1 MILKEFQLKAIEN
14 LKQNFYELWKAGKDG
29 AFLTFKSPTGSG
41 KTVMMAEFLKQ
52 ISRMDN
58 AQFGADVCFVWIS
71 KGELATQ
78 SKNKLFQYYRGH
90 GNHLL
95 DLHDL
100 NKKSMQ
106 QHEIFFVNWEKII
119 STSKENRK
127 LRTDGEAN
135 TSFDTFINNTHAKNR
150 AIVIII
156 DEAHLNLSTKL
167 AQDIIDIINPKISIY
182 VSATPKHIPD
192 MLQSTDNIGRFVQV
206 KHNEVVAE
214 GLIKESI
221 KIMPKEEVEAQ
232 DSNQDLDKLL
242 LDLALRKQA
251 ELTKT
256 YESIE
261 ANIKPLILVQ
271 LPNDEK
277 NKPSDN
283 GQNKKDLC
291 IEYLTKDKDI
301 NPNHIA
307 IWLSDKKE
315 NLTDIINPLSY
326 VKILIFKQAIATGW
340 DCPRASILVSFREMQ
355 NPVFKVQV
363 LGRVLRMPEAK
374 HYSNDVLNHAYCY
387 TSYQQQEISDAI
399 PRDGENQP
407 KHLVARLKTEI
418 ENINLPSVFLGRT
431 DYNDIGHT
439 FQKIFL
445 EVANGFFGLNSDVLY
460 SDKKLI
466 DKGFDTTKTT
476 ITNQLIVDADI
487 EVYDDFIREL
497 SDADYLSHE
506 SSYNDV
512 RKFYELLLYKELV
525 NQEANSKFSNVSRS
539 WRTLKNAFNVW
550 LKDYIP
556 DELKRYAAISNDLN
570 KQTNSVLKQ
579 VIEKALMTYR
589 PIREKE
595 VQKRAEKERELLNFR
610 ILSEYRYSD
619 DYKKYDYKKYVL
631 DNCYIKHSGDELTF
645 INYLEQQDNIDWWYK
660 NADSGREAFGIEY
673 VNNKDINSVFYP
685 DFIVKQGDKIGIFD
699 TKDGITAE
707 VAKEKAEA
715 LQQYIADNSGVKTY
729 EDASG
734 NLITKKQELWGG
746 IVTLA
751 QNTLFKFN
759 DNRRYS
765 ANIDEFKT
773 LQFN

>member
-1 MILKEFQLKAIEN
+1 MILKQFQIKAIEN
-14 LKQNFYELWKAGKDG
+14 LKQNFYELWKGGKEG
-29 AFLTFKSPTGSG
+29 AFLTFQSPTGSG

-52 ISRMDN
+52 ISRMDD
-58 AQFGADVCFVWIS
+58 AQFDADVCFVWIS
-71 KGELATQ
+71 KGELAAQ

-106 QHEIFFVNWEKII
+106 QHDIFFVNWEKII
-119 STSKENRK
+119 SRSKENRK
-127 LRTDGEAN
+127 LRSDGEAN

-156 DEAHLNLSTKL
+156 DEAHLNLSTEL
-167 AQDIIDIINPKISIY
+167 AQEIISIIKPRISIY

-206 KHNEVVAE
+206 KHDEVVAE

-232 DSNQDLDKLL
+232 DSSQDLDKLL
-242 LDLALRKQA
+242 LDLALEKQA
-251 ELTKT
+251 ELTQA
-256 YESIE
+256 YEDIKVD
-261 ANIKPLILVQ
+261 IKPLILVQ

-291 IEYLTKDKDI
+291 IKYLTKEKDI
-301 NPNHIA
+301 NSSHIA
-307 IWLSDKKE
+307 TWLSDRKE
-315 NLTDIINPLSY
+315 NLADIVNPLSY
-326 VKILIFKQAIATGW
+326 VKVLIFKQAIATGW
-340 DCPRASILVSFREMQ
+340 DCPRSSILVSFREMQ

-374 HYSNDVLNHAYCY
+374 HYENDILNHAYCY

-399 PRDGENQP
+399 PKDGENQS
-407 KHLVARLKTEI
+407 KHLVARLKTGI
-418 ENINLPSVFLGRT
+418 ENINLSSIFLGRA

-439 FQKIFL
+439 FQKTFL
-445 EVANGFFGLNSDVLY
+445 EVADDFFDLSGDDLY

-466 DKGFDTTKTT
+466 DKDFDTTKTT

-487 EVYDDFIREL
+487 EVYDDFVREL
-497 SDADYLSHE
+497 SDADQLTHE

-525 NQEANSKFSNVSRS
+525 NQEGNSKFGNVSRS

-556 DELKRYAAISNDLN
+556 DELKRYAAISNNLN
-570 KQTNSVLKQ
+570 KGTNSVLKK
-579 VIEKALMTYR
+579 VIERALTTYK
-589 PIREKE
+589 PIRAKEIEKR
-595 VQKRAEKERELLNFR
+595 VEKERELLDFR
-610 ILSEYRYSD
+610 ILSEYHYSD
-619 DYKKYDYKKYVL
+619 DYKKHEYKKYVL
-631 DNCYIKHSGDELTF
+631 DNCYIKHSGDELAF
-645 INYLEQQDNIDWWYK
+645 INHLEQQNNIDWWYK
-660 NADSGREAFGIEY
+660 NADNGRDAFGIEY
-673 VNNKDINSVFYP
+673 VDNHGVNRIFYP

-699 TKDGITAE
+699 TKGGITAE

-715 LQQYIADNSGVKTY
+715 LQQYIASNSGAQTY
-729 EDASG
+729 KDKSG
-734 NLITKKQELWGG
+734 NLITKNQILWGG
-746 IVTLA
+746 IVVLV
-751 QNTLFKFN
+751 QNNLFKFN
-759 DNRRYS
+759 NNKEYS
-765 ANIDEFKT
+765 ANLSTFKGLT
-773 LQFN
+773 F